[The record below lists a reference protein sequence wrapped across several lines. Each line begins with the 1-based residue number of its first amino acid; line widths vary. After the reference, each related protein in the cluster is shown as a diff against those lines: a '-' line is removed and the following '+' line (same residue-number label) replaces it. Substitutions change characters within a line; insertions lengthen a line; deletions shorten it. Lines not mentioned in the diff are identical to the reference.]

1 MVSWIVSRLHV
12 RTACV
17 LAAGALLATAG
28 LWAGA
33 KTAHA
38 ENCPSGSGA
47 LVGLHDAPG
56 GVDCFFSLGTYVPD
70 IVPPYTSMTIH
81 VKNRVWLH
89 QFANGSGWADCFETQ
104 NPAHSFSLTGRDRS
118 AGNLQIVSNTAA
130 CP

>member
-1 MVSWIVSRLHV
+1 MVLRSLSRLHV
-12 RTACV
+12 KAACGLV
-17 LAAGALLATAG
+17 GGLLATAG
-28 LWAGA
+28 LSLGA
-33 KTAHA
+33 PTAAVA